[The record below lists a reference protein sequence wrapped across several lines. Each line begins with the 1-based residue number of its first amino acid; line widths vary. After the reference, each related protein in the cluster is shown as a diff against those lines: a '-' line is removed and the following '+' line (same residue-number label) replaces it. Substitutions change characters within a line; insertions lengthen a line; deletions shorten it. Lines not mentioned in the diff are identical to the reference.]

1 MLQIAVH
8 LILKDH
14 LTIYTVRI
22 GNRVGFFLFPLGI
35 QRYHITRHIECI
47 ILGIGNSGTIRF
59 GVPADEL
66 IAITFRYS
74 ICDINQSIELIR
86 LHVRC
91 VFPAICVIDHRIL
104 VSLVPCI
111 DCDLIL
117 PTCFY
122 VSQQQ
127 FFKAH
132 LPVLGSIRNRAME
145 RFSFILEFCYRFI
158 AFFFSN
164 FPVVIG
170 LIDCSLLISDVLQ

>member
-1 MLQIAVH
+1 MQSGGC
-8 LILKDH
+8 LIPKGSTANAILVGDG
-14 LTIYTVRI
+14 I
-22 GNRVGFFLFPLGI
+22 GRVGLPLGI
-35 QRYHITRHIECI
+35 QRYHITRHIECV

-145 RFSFILEFCYRFI
+145 RFSFILEFCYTFI

-170 LIDCSLLISDVLQ
+170 LIDCSLLISDILQ